1 MSGTTYDAIVVGLG
15 AMGAGATYQLAKRG
29 ARVLGLD
36 MFPIGHNQGS
46 SHGHH
51 RMIRR
56 SAYRPEIDRMAGRA
70 FELWRELES
79 ESGRNILNLIG
90 EVSLFDPN
98 ASQRQLRR
106 RAHVVEQGHRGTVEQ
121 ANGHQPDDFARSPAR
136 PLAPSDLDFTMGGR
150 RELLDESTLRERFPG
165 FNFHEGMIATYEASA
180 GFLRPEVGVAAHL
193 AVAERHGATIRRPE
207 TVTGWQTDGS
217 GVAVITAN
225 GTYRADRLVLTA
237 GPWSAELLASLN
249 LPLQVVRIV
258 NAYFAPSRPDV
269 WTSERG
275 APDFLL
281 TVPEGSFY
289 GMPSIEGVGLKI
301 GRHDNGEPTTARTI
315 RRDVDAGEIDY
326 LRAVL
331 DRYMPGASGPV
342 SQVITCM
349 YTMTPDEQ
357 YIIEPHAAFPQ
368 VIYGC
373 GCSGTSYKFSGVIG
387 EMLADLVLTGAT
399 GYDMGFISSGRF
411 AGVGV

>member
-36 MFPIGHNQGS
+36 MFPLGHNQGS

-56 SAYRPEIDRMAGRA
+56 SAYRPEIERMAARA
-70 FELWRELES
+70 FELWPELES

-98 ASQRQLRR
+98 AAPQQLRR
-106 RAHVVEQGHRGTVEQ
+106 RAHVIEQESGRASEQ
-121 ANGHQPDDFARSPAR
+121 ANGHHQEDFARSPAR
-136 PLAPSDLDFTMGGR
+136 PPARSNFDFTMGGR
-150 RELLDESTLRERFPG
+150 RELLDEATLRDRFPG
-165 FNFHEGMIATYEASA
+165 FNYHEGMIATYEATA

-193 AVAERHGATIRRPE
+193 EVAARHGATIRRPE
-207 TVTGWQTDGS
+207 TVTGWQPDGS
-217 GVAVITAN
+217 GVAVTTDR

-237 GPWSAELLASLN
+237 GPWSAELLAGLN

-258 NAYFAPSRPDV
+258 NAYFTPTNPNV

-301 GRHDNGEPTTARTI
+301 GRHDQGEQTTARTI
-315 RRDVDAGEIDY
+315 RRDVDDAEVAY
-326 LRAVL
+326 LRNVL

-342 SQVITCM
+342 TQLVTCM

-357 YIIEPHAAFPQ
+357 YIIEPHAEHPQ
-368 VIYGC
+368 AIYGC

-387 EMLADLVLTGAT
+387 DMLADLALTGT
-399 GYDMGFISSGRF
+399 TSYDMAFISSNRF
-411 AGVGV
+411 AAAAV

>member
-1 MSGTTYDAIVVGLG
+1 ERATMSGTTYDAIVVGLG

-36 MFPIGHNQGS
+36 MFPLGHDQGS

-56 SAYRPEIDRMAGRA
+56 SAYRPEIEHMATRA
-70 FELWRELES
+70 FELWPALEA

-98 ASQRQLRR
+98 AAPQQLRR
-106 RAHVVEQGHRGTVEQ
+106 RAHVVEE
-121 ANGHQPDDFARSPAR
+121 ANGH
-136 PLAPSDLDFTMGGR
+136 APSDIGSSPVAPSAFDFTMGGR
-150 RELLDESTLRERFPG
+150 RELLDERTLRDRFPG
-165 FNFHEGMIATYEASA
+165 FHYHEGLIATYEATA

-193 AVAERHGATIRRPE
+193 EVAARHGATIRRPE
-207 TVTGWQTDGS
+207 TVTGWQPDGTGVVVTTDQ
-217 GVAVITAN
+217 

-237 GPWSAELLASLN
+237 GPWSAELLAGLN

-258 NAYFAPSRPDV
+258 NAYFAPTRPDI

-301 GRHDNGEPTTARTI
+301 GRHDNGEQTTARTI
-315 RRDVDAGEIDY
+315 RRDVDAAEVAY
-326 LRAVL
+326 LRNVL

-342 SQVITCM
+342 TQVATCM

-357 YIIEPHAAFPQ
+357 YIIEPHAEHPQ

-387 EMLADLVLTGAT
+387 DMLADLALTGFT
-399 GYDMGFISSGRF
+399 TYDMAFISSNRF
-411 AGVGV
+411 AAAAV

>member
-1 MSGTTYDAIVVGLG
+1 
-15 AMGAGATYQLAKRG
+15 
-29 ARVLGLD
+29 
-36 MFPIGHNQGS
+36 
-46 SHGHH
+46 
-51 RMIRR
+51 
-56 SAYRPEIDRMAGRA
+56 
-70 FELWRELES
+70 
-79 ESGRNILNLIG
+79 
-90 EVSLFDPN
+90 
-98 ASQRQLRR
+98 
-106 RAHVVEQGHRGTVEQ
+106 
-121 ANGHQPDDFARSPAR
+121 
-136 PLAPSDLDFTMGGR
+136 MGGR
-150 RELLDESTLRERFPG
+150 RELLDEATLRSRFPG
-165 FNFHEGMIATYEASA
+165 FARREGLVATYEANA

-193 AVAERHGATIRRPE
+193 EVAARHGATIRRPE
-207 TVTGWQTDGS
+207 TVTGWRADGS
-217 GVAVITAN
+217 GVAVTTPS
-225 GTYRADRLVLTA
+225 GTYRAARLVLAA
-237 GPWSAELLASLN
+237 GPWSAELLAGLN

-258 NAYFAPSRPDV
+258 NAYFAPARPDL

-315 RRDVDAGEIDY
+315 RRDVDAAEIDE

-342 SQVITCM
+342 TRVITCM

-357 YIIEPHAAFPQ
+357 YIIEPHAAHPQ

-387 EMLADLVLTGAT
+387 EMLADLALTGAT
-399 GYDMGFISSGRF
+399 GYDTGFVSSGRF
-411 AGVGV
+411 AGVAG

>member
-1 MSGTTYDAIVVGLG
+1 MQTTYEAIVVGLG
-15 AMGAGATYQLAKRG
+15 AMGAAATYQLAKRG
-29 ARVLGLD
+29 VRVLGLD
-36 MFPIGHNQGS
+36 MFPLGHNQGS

-56 SAYRPEIDRMAGRA
+56 SAYRPEIERMIARA
-70 FELWRELES
+70 FTLWRELEA
-79 ESGRNILNLIG
+79 ESGQNILNLIG
-90 EVSLFDPN
+90 EVALLDPAAIADRYGADDVE
-98 ASQRQLRR
+98 ASTTAPALR
-106 RAHVVEQGHRGTVEQ
+106 HRT
-121 ANGHQPDDFARSPAR
+121 
-136 PLAPSDLDFTMGGR
+136 LDPTLGGQ
-150 RELLDESTLRERFPG
+150 RELLDEAALRERFPG
-165 FNFHEGMIATYEASA
+165 FRLHEGMLASYEAEA

-193 AVAERHGATIRRPE
+193 AVAERHGAAIRRPE
-207 TVTGWQTDGS
+207 EVTGWQIDGA
-217 GVAVITAN
+217 GVVVTTTREA
-225 GTYRADRLVLTA
+225 YRADRLVLAA
-237 GPWSAELLASLN
+237 GPWAAELLAGRG

-258 NAYFAPSRPDV
+258 NAYFAPTRPDW

-289 GMPSIEGVGLKI
+289 GMPSIEGVGVKI

-315 RRDVDAGEIDY
+315 RRDVDAGEVEY

-342 SQVITCM
+342 TQTITCM

-357 YIIEPHAAFPQ
+357 YIIEPHPDHPQ
-368 VIYGC
+368 VVYGC

-387 EMLADLVLTGAT
+387 EMLADLALKGGTD
-399 GYDMGFISSGRF
+399 YDLAFLSSGRF
-411 AGVGV
+411 AGAGAR